1 LIAKA
6 YNATTHQ
13 KEKEANKQTKPKDGD
28 DRSMIFPIV

>member
-6 YNATTHQ
+6 YNATTHPK
-13 KEKEANKQTKPKDGD
+13 KEEANKQTKPNGGD